1 MKKFLFFI
9 AVTFSVISCLDGGS
23 FSQSYTADVTF
34 EFSQDVYKNSFKDS
48 LFFIPSKD
56 NVPSG
61 EGFTYGDYPLFFAQ
75 KQVNGVFQGGFM
87 MSYLKGEKDGRLT
100 RPVAENDIYRVHA
113 SGGAAASKTYAVFY
127 DNPVEAVMPKYH
139 IEFGY
144 KDVGSCVP
152 VACYVNN
159 TTYVAR
165 KISESFQDGD
175 KLVLKVTG
183 IRADGTK
190 AEKSITLAEF
200 TEAKDSVMYNWS
212 VLDLSTL
219 GDVDYVNFDVTST
232 NPDVPGYF
240 CLDGYMASINVEF

>member
-1 MKKFLFFI
+1 
-9 AVTFSVISCLDGGS
+9 
-23 FSQSYTADVTF
+23 
-34 EFSQDVYKNSFKDS
+34 
-48 LFFIPSKD
+48 
-56 NVPSG
+56 
-61 EGFTYGDYPLFFAQ
+61 
-75 KQVNGVFQGGFM
+75 M
-87 MSYLKGEKDGRLT
+87 MSYLMGEKDGKLT
-100 RPVAENDIYRVHA
+100 RPAAENDIYRVHA
-113 SGGAAASKTYAVFY
+113 AGGATASRTYAVFY

-144 KDVGSCVP
+144 KDVGSCAP

-183 IRADGTK
+183 IRADGSK

>member
-9 AVTFSVISCLDGGS
+9 AVAFSVMSCLDGGA

-48 LFFIPSKD
+48 TFVLSE
-56 NVPSG
+56 G
-61 EGFTYGDYPLFFAQ
+61 EGFLYMNYPLFFGE
-75 KQVNGVFQGGFM
+75 KQTAGTFQGGFM
-87 MSYLKGEKDGRLT
+87 MSYLKGEKDGKLT
-100 RPVAENDIYRVHA
+100 RPAADNDIYRVHA
-113 SGGAAASKTYAVFY
+113 AGGATASKTYAVFY
-127 DNPVEAVMPKYH
+127 DNPVETMMPQYH

-144 KDVGSCVP
+144 KDVGSCTP
-152 VACYVNN
+152 IACYVNN

-165 KISESFQDGD
+165 KISECFKDGD

-183 IRADGTK
+183 IRHDGTK

-219 GDVDYVNFDVTST
+219 GNVDYVNFDVTST

-240 CLDGYMASINVEF
+240 CFDGYLASIKIEY

>member
-9 AVTFSVISCLDGGS
+9 AVAFSVMSCLDGGS

-34 EFSQDVYKNSFKDS
+34 EFSDNIYHNSFKDS
-48 LFFIPSKD
+48 LYFIPAGE
-56 NVPSG
+56 NGITG
-61 EGFTYGDYPLFFAQ
+61 EGFVYGNYPLVFAQ
-75 KQVNGVFQGGFM
+75 KQVGGVFQGGFV
-87 MSYLKGEKDGRLT
+87 MSYLKGEKDGKLT
-100 RPVAENDIYRVHA
+100 KPAAENDKFRVHA

-127 DNPVEAVMPKYH
+127 DNPVETVMPKYH

-144 KDVGSCVP
+144 KDVGTCTP
-152 VACYVNN
+152 LACYVNN
-159 TTYVAR
+159 TTLVAR
-165 KISESFQDGD
+165 KISESFKDGD

-183 IRADGTK
+183 IRHDGSK

-240 CLDGYMASINVEF
+240 CIDGYLANIKVEY